1 MLIWTEQTGICLDQV
16 ARHGRHADGAILE
29 YVRSPGALT
38 AKDKLYALAFEA
50 LVADH
55 SSAHLGVSGSLP
67 VVLREGEE
75 YRLILRITDGLTFES
90 LERIKAMR
98 LNLLFVHL
106 TPVERYRLEM
116 NRTVQARAN
125 ACARRSCSAECRVHG
140 RCLFVDLVSAEKG
153 SKQFCLVA

>member
-29 YVRSPGALT
+29 DVRSPGALT

-75 YRLILRITDGLTFES
+75 RRLILRITDGLTFES
-90 LERIKAMR
+90 LERTKEVR
-98 LNLLFVHL
+98 LNLLFVHM
-106 TPVERYRLEM
+106 TPV
-116 NRTVQARAN
+116 
-125 ACARRSCSAECRVHG
+125 G
-140 RCLFVDLVSAEKG
+140 
-153 SKQFCLVA
+153 